1 MNLNET
7 LYKYEVE
14 RLKDCDKDYRSIA
27 AQLAVFCS
35 AAIFALRSSNKDLE
49 EAQIKCDIVPSPYTE
64 QGIDNMFQN
73 FLESLRDYPELM
85 AIALKFIQ
93 QSR

>member
-1 MNLNET
+1 MNDP
-7 LYKYEVE
+7 LYTAEVE
-14 RLKDCDKDYRSIA
+14 RLKECDKDYRPIA
-27 AQLAVFCS
+27 AQLSVFCS

-93 QSR
+93 ESR

>member
-1 MNLNET
+1 MNDP
-7 LYKYEVE
+7 LYTSEVE
-14 RLKDCDKDYRSIA
+14 RLKECDKDYRSIA

-35 AAIFALRSSNKDLE
+35 AAIFALRASNKDLE
-49 EAQIKCDIVPSPYTE
+49 DAQVKAEIIPDPFAE
-64 QGIDNMFQN
+64 QAIDDMFQSY
-73 FLESLRDYPELM
+73 LESLREYPELM

>member
-1 MNLNET
+1 MSET
-7 LYKYEVE
+7 PYTSEVE
-14 RLKDCDKDYRSIA
+14 RLKECNKDYRSIA

-35 AAIFALRSSNKDLE
+35 AAIFALRAANKDLE
-49 EAQIKCDIVPSPYTE
+49 DAQVKAEIIPDPFAE
-64 QGIDNMFQN
+64 QAIDDMFQSY
-73 FLESLRDYPELM
+73 LESLRDYPELM